1 LAAFVDRRA
10 MADVKFCG
18 LTRSDDAREAVRIGA
33 SFLGV
38 IFAGGPRTLTG
49 EAARNILR
57 DAPRSARR
65 VGVFGAASPADIA
78 ELTALAGLD
87 IVQLHADP
95 DAELVRSVRRAA
107 GRPVWAAVR
116 IRGDVIPESA
126 SSLFA
131 EADGVVLDARSDHV
145 LGGTGQTL
153 EWANLAARLAPL
165 RGRAKLVLA
174 GGLTAANVAEAVAAL
189 GPDIVDVSSG
199 VESAPGIKDHQLM
212 RAFIGAARSTP
223 RVG

>member
-1 LAAFVDRRA
+1 
-10 MADVKFCG
+10 MTDVKFCG
-18 LTRSDDAREAVRIGA
+18 LTRSDDAREAARIGA

-49 EAARNILR
+49 GVARDVLR
-57 DAPRSARR
+57 DAPPSVRR
-65 VGVFGAASPADIA
+65 VGVFGAASPAEIA
-78 ELTALAGLD
+78 ELVTLAGLD
-87 IVQLHADP
+87 VVQLHADP
-95 DAELVRSVRRAA
+95 DAAIVRNVRRVV

-116 IRGDVIPESA
+116 IRGALLPESA

-131 EADGVVLDARSDHV
+131 EADAVVLDVRADHA
-145 LGGTGQTL
+145 LGGTGLTL
-153 EWANLAARLAPL
+153 PWAEVAGRLAPL

-189 GPDIVDVSSG
+189 SPDVVDVSSG

-212 RAFIGAARSTP
+212 RAFIGAARSK
-223 RVG
+223 RRAA